1 MSRLWAIVAPDGSY
15 VLRFT
20 ESSDHHP
27 AEHGHAEECEGMAVW
42 PLEREPRL
50 ALGEGVDPETGAF
63 DFQIERVEAQ
73 LVAGIKAEAGRR
85 IEAIAPLWRQI
96 NDLNEPGAPG
106 AADRA
111 TAITAIRAWSN
122 DAEALL
128 ADASDAEELETILA
142 TIAAG
147 WPA

>member
-1 MSRLWAIVAPDGSY
+1 MSQLWALVAPDGSY

-20 ESSDHHP
+20 NSADEHP

-50 ALGEGVDPETGAF
+50 ELGEGVDPETGAF
-63 DFQIERVEAQ
+63 DFQHERVEAR
-73 LVAGIKAEAGRR
+73 LVAAIKAEAGRR

-96 NDLNEPGAPG
+96 NDLNDPGAPG
-106 AADRA
+106 AAERA

>member
-1 MSRLWAIVAPDGSY
+1 MSQLWALVAPDGSY

-20 ESSDHHP
+20 NSADEHP
-27 AEHGHAEECEGMAVW
+27 SEHGHAEECEGMAVW
-42 PLEREPRL
+42 PLEREPRM

-63 DFQIERVEAQ
+63 DFHLVRVEAQ
-73 LVAGIKAEAGRR
+73 LVAAIKAEAGRR

-96 NDLNEPGAPG
+96 NDLNDPSAPD
-106 AADRA
+106 ATERA
-111 TAITAIRAWSN
+111 TAIAEIRVWSN

-128 ADASDAEELETILA
+128 ADASDADELETILA